1 MIKNVKIQKLI
12 RKYLL
17 NTSYVCPYFFYEPTH
32 PMLNTSKETSK

>member
-17 NTSYVCPYFFYEPTH
+17 NTSYVCSYFFYEPIH
-32 PMLNTSKETSK
+32 PMLNMSKEMSK